1 MNGKQIASLLLGG
14 EESMEIST
22 ERYIELEDEAI
33 RHYVSKH
40 NEYLA
45 KINEIGLDNAPSL
58 LIAKAEYWYAWAQI
72 YASNI
77 AGYYRKQQKLY
88 EARAEM
94 AQADGY
100 EAARTNKD
108 GRQLNGSTDGQYL
121 SRKAKGK
128 QLEKAAHYEGNYI
141 RWSGIAKSYGDAIN
155 SLKDIIKSIEKEKKG
170 DV

>member
-1 MNGKQIASLLLGG
+1 
-14 EESMEIST
+14 MEVST
-22 ERYIELEDEAI
+22 ERLVELEEEAI

-45 KINEIGLDNAPSL
+45 KINEIDLDDAPSF

-108 GRQLNGSTDGQYL
+108 ERQLNGATDAQYL
-121 SRKAKGK
+121 SRKAKGE
-128 QLEKAAHYEGNYI
+128 QLETAAHYEGQFI
-141 RWSGIAKSYGDAIN
+141 RWSGITKSYGDAIN
-155 SLKDIIKSIEKEKKG
+155 SLKDIIKSIEKENKG
-170 DV
+170 GI